1 MRLGV
6 LRKEKGITQ
15 TFLASKLGVKQNTV
29 AQWESGKRNPPAAKL
44 PDLARLLGCTV
55 DDLFDERS
63 A

>member
-1 MRLGV
+1 MRLGA

-29 AQWESGKRNPPAAKL
+29 AQWESGKRNPPAVKL
-44 PDLARLLGCTV
+44 PELARALGCTV
-55 DDLFDERS
+55 DELFEEKG